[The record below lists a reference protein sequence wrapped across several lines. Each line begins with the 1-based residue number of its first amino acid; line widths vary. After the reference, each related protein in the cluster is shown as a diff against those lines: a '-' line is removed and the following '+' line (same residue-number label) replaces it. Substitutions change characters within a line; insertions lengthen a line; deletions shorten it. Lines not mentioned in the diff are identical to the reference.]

1 MNQFTNYF
9 QEKKMNKIL
18 PVLIFTIL
26 QTSKVFSD
34 SEPIQKACGYMS
46 SIGSCDDEYTL
57 KYFYHPEHG
66 DCSRFWYGGCGG
78 NLNRFDTEEKCIS
91 TCINPIGRAVCN
103 LPKVR
108 GPCTQNHR
116 MYYFDSDEKQCKVFN
131 YGGCLGNSNRFES
144 MNECHLKC
152 EEAEENDM
160 PRHVGERAQKS
171 AAKSQLQI
179 ADDCR
184 DNPNFAKC
192 ADVIRRNYCDHVY
205 YSKFCC
211 RSCALAKQV

>member
-1 MNQFTNYF
+1 MLNGRAY
-9 QEKKMNKIL
+9 
-18 PVLIFTIL
+18 
-26 QTSKVFSD
+26 
-34 SEPIQKACGYMS
+34 
-46 SIGSCDDEYTL
+46 
-57 KYFYHPEHG
+57 
-66 DCSRFWYGGCGG
+66 RYGGCGG

-171 AAKSQLQI
+171 AGKLE
-179 ADDCR
+179 
-184 DNPNFAKC
+184 KGTL
-192 ADVIRRNYCDHVY
+192 NYFQY
-205 YSKFCC
+205 FF
-211 RSCALAKQV
+211 L